1 MKLVLNLPHSPGI
14 ADTFRVHCPETAR
27 FMDEEPCRQFFW
39 SSLWPLSLAT
49 GPAKSDN
56 PVRNSKSRCIQYD
69 EQICR
74 TNPQWISMSIKS
86 SSVCRFGRQN
96 HLNISTSNPAVAPI
110 WAPLPTFPTSPPMA
124 APARAPFAVA
134 QPCIVRQIREAMIRI
149 IANLFWFM
157 GLACV
162 VSSVW
167 KTFPSLVFWLAPT
180 RPEVRE

>member
-1 MKLVLNLPHSPGI
+1 MQTI
-14 ADTFRVHCPETAR
+14 
-27 FMDEEPCRQFFW
+27 FW

-49 GPAKSDN
+49 GPAKSGN
-56 PVRNSKSRCIQYD
+56 PVRNSKSRCIQYH

-110 WAPLPTFPTSPPMA
+110 WAPLPAFPTSPPMA

-134 QPCIVRQIREAMIRI
+134 QPCIVRPSREAMIRI
-149 IANLFWFM
+149 IANLFCFM
-157 GLACV
+157 GLACWLV
-162 VSSVW
+162 LFGRLFQAWFSGLLPQDLKYGSRQLAW
-167 KTFPSLVFWLAPT
+167 MGLIPSIDDGNSPLDGSPV
-180 RPEVRE
+180 